1 MRYIEPMNL
10 YRLTVGDRGRVVLPA
25 AARRACGM
33 QDGDDLI
40 VMVGD
45 DGVLTLQRAATLAQK
60 VEAAQAALIDA
71 EATDD
76 LREWRESTDAR
87 RADHLENPVVDAA
100 LSAER
105 GRHALERL
113 GLV

>member
-71 EATDD
+71 NRPTRAAPTTSRTRWSMPRSRLSAAATPLSGSAWYD
-76 LREWRESTDAR
+76 R
-87 RADHLENPVVDAA
+87 RA
-100 LSAER
+100 
-105 GRHALERL
+105 GRTRP
-113 GLV
+113 